1 MESYLRK
8 SAVLKAG
15 DKEMSVSRASSPQ
28 PVSRSQSIDVST
40 REVREVREIKPDR
53 KVAYQCDVADIKKSI
68 ETLQNTVQLQQSDTL
83 SKIVEIQNLLAS
95 MKQDAEQTK
104 TERLKQKFD
113 TFINS
118 YNDNEKAH
126 SETIMSLDKELK
138 CMHERM
144 VVVEDVL

>member
-28 PVSRSQSIDVST
+28 PVNRSQSIDAT
-40 REVREVREIKPDR
+40 KEKKEVRVC
-53 KVAYQCDVADIKKSI
+53 KVAYQVDVQEIKKTI
-68 ETLQNTVQLQQSDTL
+68 ESLQNAVEKQQEDTTN
-83 SKIVEIQNLLAS
+83 KITEIQNLISS
-95 MKQDAEQTK
+95 MKQEADQTK
-104 TERLKQKFD
+104 TDRLKQKFD

-126 SETIMSLDKELK
+126 SETIMSLDKEIKTLN
-138 CMHERM
+138 ERLE
-144 VVVEDVL
+144 VVEEVL